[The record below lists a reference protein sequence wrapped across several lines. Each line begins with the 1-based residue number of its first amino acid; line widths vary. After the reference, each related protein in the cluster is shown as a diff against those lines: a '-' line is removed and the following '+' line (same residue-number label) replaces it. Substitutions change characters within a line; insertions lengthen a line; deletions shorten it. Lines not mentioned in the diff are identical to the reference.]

1 MQKRYIILILIILAI
16 LAQGIYNGF
25 SYKESAS
32 DINILTKPEPGNA
45 IVDNIDILVLESFP
59 LQINAVV
66 SGNVPDGC
74 TTVFEK
80 EIALIDKTF
89 YVVLDNSRNPDDICI
104 QVITPYEKN
113 IALNIYNFK
122 AGEYFVDV
130 NGVVKS
136 FVLDQDNILYN

>member
-80 EIALIDKTF
+80 EITFIDKTF
-89 YVVLDNSRNPDDICI
+89 YVVLDNSRNPEDMCI

-113 IALNIYNFK
+113 IALNVYNFK
-122 AGEYFVDV
+122 AGEYFVDI

-136 FVLDQDNILYN
+136 FTLDQDNILSN

>member
-16 LAQGIYNGF
+16 LIQGVYYGF
-25 SYKESAS
+25 SYKKTLNDA
-32 DINILTKPEPGNA
+32 DILTKPEPGTT
-45 IVDNIDILVLESFP
+45 IVDDIDILVLESFP

-80 EIALIDKTF
+80 EITFIDKTF
-89 YVVLDNSRNPDDICI
+89 YVVLNNDRNPEDMCI

-113 IALNIYNFK
+113 IALNVYNFK
-122 AGEYFVDV
+122 AGEYFVDI

-136 FVLDQDNILYN
+136 FTLDQDNILSN

>member
-89 YVVLDNSRNPDDICI
+89 YVVLNNDRNPEDMCI

>member
-89 YVVLDNSRNPDDICI
+89 YVVLNNDRNPEDMCI

-113 IALNIYNFK
+113 IALNVYNFK
-122 AGEYFVDV
+122 AGEYFVDI

-136 FVLDQDNILYN
+136 FTLDQDNILSN